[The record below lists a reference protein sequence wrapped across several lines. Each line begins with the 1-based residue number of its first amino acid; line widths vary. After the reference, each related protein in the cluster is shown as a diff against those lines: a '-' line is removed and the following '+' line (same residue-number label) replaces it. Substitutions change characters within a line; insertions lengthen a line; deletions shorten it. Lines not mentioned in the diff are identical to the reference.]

1 MTAPTNHIENSIT
14 VQMPEN
20 SISQNAGSI
29 VSLNDLEALK
39 LNEVIT
45 KQVWQILATVN
56 DPEVPVLSVVDLG
69 IIRNVCIETTE
80 DTASVDKIIVTIT
93 PTYSGCPAMDV
104 ISMQIRFALLQ
115 NGFKNIQINSVL
127 SPAWTTEWMTEAG
140 KNKLKAYGIAPPNP
154 QQSVCSIEP
163 FQAQEAIQCP
173 RCNSYHT
180 EMISQFGSTA
190 CKALYRCLDCKEPF
204 DYFKCH

>member
-1 MTAPTNHIENSIT
+1 MTTPKNHIESNTT
-14 VQMPEN
+14 VKRQ
-20 SISQNAGSI
+20 QAGSI
-29 VSLNDLEALK
+29 ASLKAWEPLKKNEA
-39 LNEVIT
+39 IT
-45 KQVWQILATVN
+45 RQVWQILATVN

-69 IIRNVCIETTE
+69 IVRNVFIENE
-80 DTASVDKIIVTIT
+80 DTSDSAVDKIIITIT

-104 ISMQIRFALLQ
+104 ISMQIRIALLQ

-154 QQSVCSIEP
+154 QQSVCSIQP